1 MKRFAWWALVLNV
14 ALLSACGGNAPDRG
28 ASKDR
33 GALKTDPVTLTTLPV
48 TTITAAAQ
56 TSGLVRLTGPA
67 QCDVRVVALDF
78 HTAGV
83 RNDMSNSTGVM
94 LVPQGDAPACQGPFP
109 LLAYAR
115 ATEVNKARTLADPA
129 DSETALLT
137 AVYAAQG
144 YAVVAPDYLG
154 YAGSGYSFHPYLHAD
169 SQATTLVDAIRA
181 ARHAAANAGL
191 RLSGQV
197 MLSGYSQGG
206 HAAMS
211 AHRAIE
217 RDHVG
222 EITLAG
228 GAHLAGPYNISA
240 ALQAPQAFAGYQFF
254 IPLLITSWQKL
265 YGDLYTN
272 AAAAFQEPY
281 SASIDNL
288 LPHPVLTYETL
299 LTDGR
304 LPGQQG
310 ETPDQVRDALLR
322 PEFVRDVQT
331 NASNP
336 LMLAAR
342 RNNLL
347 GWSPRAP
354 TLLCSGSADP
364 TVLPAQHQNVL
375 MADFQARGITTVKA
389 VDVDPQIRAAFGP
402 PPQDPSGA
410 ARYYSQYHGTLAP
423 PVCAAVAKCFF
434 DQFRSDAGTVCRPS

>member
-1 MKRFAWWALVLNV
+1 MKQLAWWTVALSA

-28 ASKDR
+28 A
-33 GALKTDPVTLTTLPV
+33 LKKDPVTVTTLPV
-48 TTITAAAQ
+48 TAITTAAQA
-56 TSGLVRLTGPA
+56 SGLVRLTGPA

-115 ATEVNKARTLADPA
+115 GTEVNKARTLADPA
-129 DSETALLT
+129 DSETGLLT

-169 SQATTLVDAIRA
+169 SQASTLVDAIRA
-181 ARHAAANAGL
+181 ARHAAAGAGVK
-191 RLSGQV
+191 LSGQV

-254 IPLLITSWQKL
+254 VPLLITSWQKI

-272 AAAAFQEPY
+272 AGVVFQSPY
-281 SASIDNL
+281 AASIDTL

-299 LTDGR
+299 ITEGR
-304 LPGQQG
+304 LPGLQG
-310 ETPDQVRDALLR
+310 ETPDQVRDALLQ
-322 PEFVRDVQT
+322 PAFVRDVQT

-336 LMLAAR
+336 LLQAAR

-354 TLLCSGSADP
+354 TLLCSGGADP
-364 TVLPAQHQNVL
+364 TVLPSQHQNVL
-375 MADFQARGITTVKA
+375 MADFQARGVTTVKA

-402 PPQDPSGA
+402 PPQDPAGA

-434 DQFRSDAGTVCRPS
+434 DQFRSGVGNSCGPA